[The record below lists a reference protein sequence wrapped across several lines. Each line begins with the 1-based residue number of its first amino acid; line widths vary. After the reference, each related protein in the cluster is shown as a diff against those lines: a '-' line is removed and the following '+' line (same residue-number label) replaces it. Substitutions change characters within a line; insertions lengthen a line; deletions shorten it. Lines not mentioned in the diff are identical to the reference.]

1 MGGGLGFLD
10 IILFAML
17 AAFLIY
23 RLGSV
28 LGKRTGHEQHRPEMF
43 GRGGRSR
50 DSGQSDDNV
59 ISLPDRAGEKVEP
72 EKPQTPLEAAL
83 TRIKIADRR
92 FDEKS
97 FLEGARAAFEMVVN
111 SFAAG
116 DTETLRNLLSD
127 EVYENF
133 AAVIREREAN
143 KQTHETTVVGIDQ
156 AEIIEAELDG
166 RRAIVTVKY
175 VSEQVNATRAADG
188 SVVAGDPSA
197 VVRVTDIWT
206 FARDVSSSDPN
217 WTLVATRSSN

>member
-28 LGKRTGHEQHRPEMF
+28 LGKRTGHEQRRPELF
-43 GRGGRSR
+43 GRGGARESK
-50 DSGQSDDNV
+50 SEDNV
-59 ISLPDRAGEKVEP
+59 ISLPDRGGERAEP

-92 FDEKS
+92 FDEKT
-97 FLEGARAAFEMVVN
+97 FLEGARMAFEMVVN
-111 SFAAG
+111 GFAAG
-116 DTETLRNLLSD
+116 DTGTLRNLLSD

-133 AAVIREREAN
+133 AAAIREREAN
-143 KQTHETTVVGIDQ
+143 KQTHETTVVGIDH
-156 AEIIEAELDG
+156 AEIIEAEMEG

-197 VVRVTDIWT
+197 VVRITDIWT
-206 FARDVSSSDPN
+206 FARDVSASDPN
-217 WTLVATRSSN
+217 WTLVATRSPN